1 MTDPI
6 TLSLPYPP
14 SANSIWRSTRSQKSN
29 YLSPAY
35 KAWRALAHAELMGQ
49 RPQKVDGP
57 YRLSLVVN
65 RPDRRRRD
73 LSNIVK
79 PVEDLLQAA
88 GIIRDD
94 ADCERLMVMWG
105 SLPPSKDARVFAY
118 LRPVFAG
125 DRSPE

>member
-14 SANSIWRSTRSQKSN
+14 SANA
-29 YLSPAY
+29 L
-35 KAWRALAHAELMGQ
+35 WRAWKGRNIKSAAYRKWLVAAEADVKGQ
-49 RPQKVDGP
+49 SPQTVDGP

-94 ADCERLMVMWG
+94 ADCQRLMVMWG

-118 LRPVFAG
+118 LRPVLAG
-125 DRSPE
+125 EGSPE